1 MAESGVEPTL
11 RTYLM
16 VLRRRKW
23 WIITIALL
31 GLGVSLAMS
40 LSQHKQ
46 YSAVAQLLVQPTGSN
61 LTVGSAE
68 TQVTPTQVQTEMQL
82 VTSAEVEQTVRR
94 KLGSAPLISAA
105 EVAQTNV
112 IALTAKSSSPVRA
125 ADIANA
131 YAKAFVDYTTS
142 VTVNNLTA
150 AEHQLRQQLSAI
162 SKEIKA
168 LPPGT
173 KSASQVTALA
183 NQEAVLKEQVAQL
196 EVNSA
201 VASAGV
207 EFVTPAQPPMSP
219 SSPKPVQNA
228 LFGLAAGLVLGL
240 GAAFLRDSFDDALT
254 SSEAVERVSGAP
266 VLAMVPMVSTWKRR
280 ETPLVI
286 SAAEPSSQAAE
297 AYRSLR
303 TSLQF
308 ARQAGDLR
316 TLLVTSP
323 VAAEGKTSTLANL
336 GAVFAQ
342 AGERVVLVSCD
353 LRRPRLGKFFG
364 FDEQNGLTN
373 VLLGRSH
380 LNKYLALYAAMTP
393 CGRSLL
399 VRSLRIRA
407 ELLTRDQTRDI
418 FDTLQENFDLVI
430 IDSPPVLPVT
440 DAMILYRYADGAL
453 LVVAAG
459 QTRRA
464 QLRRT
469 VETFTHANAPIV
481 GLVLNEVTR
490 QTGYASGYGSG
501 YGDRYGYVSHIPSA
515 RAGHAN
521 DRTNTKLSTGRLGR
535 RQR

>member
-31 GLGVSLAMS
+31 GLGVSLAVS
-40 LSQHKQ
+40 LTQHKQ

-112 IALTAKSSSPVRA
+112 IALTAKSSSPARA

-131 YAKAFVDYTTS
+131 YAKAFVEYTTS

-240 GAAFLRDSFDDALT
+240 GAAFLRDSFDDALI

-373 VLLGRSH
+373 VLLGQKSLEQVLSPVRGYDS
-380 LNKYLALYAAMTP
+380 LWTLASGP
-393 CGRSLL
+393 
-399 VRSLRIRA
+399 IPPNPA

-440 DAMILYRYADGAL
+440 DAMILSRYADGAL